1 MGADVQDTS
10 PEEIISQGDNLA
22 RSGNYAGAL
31 DCFRNAVSLFP
42 DNVTAR
48 AALAN
53 VLVVLGQ
60 PQKDEVLLREA
71 LDQALRALD
80 MDSAHFI
87 ALLNAGKASKMLGE
101 RAQAI
106 QFFERA
112 VEARPDVAQPH
123 LWLGILHTDDKRY
136 TRATTHLKKVLEI
149 DPNAIEAHMTLGL
162 IHLAQS
168 RVRANLDRLNQ
179 AIQEFEEVLRL
190 NPNRGDA
197 LMELGM
203 AYHYCERNV
212 EATEC
217 YRKLVALAPE
227 NPKAHYHYG
236 TLLARVGESVRALGH
251 FTQAIALKPTY
262 IEAYVSKAMVQEQ
275 LNQLNEAQKTLAEA
289 EAQSPENPKLLMPRA
304 KIESRLKHNDAALAA
319 FSKALEAKVL
329 TMKEQG
335 FVQNEMAKIYDKQKR
350 YDDAFRMFSE
360 AQHTLSQTFEAKQ
373 HDPAIMQRNFTA
385 CRKWY
390 TREHISGWSDFSPND
405 GMKDPIF
412 VMGFPRSGTTLIET
426 ILGSHPQLRTTQ
438 EHPLLADLTLYLRE
452 EMGDDVVYPNVLQTL
467 SDGQLLEM
475 RQRYMRNAAAIFGG
489 DLGGKTVVD
498 KLPLN
503 IPHLGMVQRIFPKAK
518 ILVMLR
524 DPRDACLSAFMQTF
538 QVNIAMANF
547 YSLEN
552 TVRFYDIVMDLWLH
566 FRSIIALDWM
576 ELRYE
581 DMLEDLEGRT
591 RTLCEFLDLEWSES
605 MLTYYESAKGK
616 HIRTPSYS
624 GVIEPVYKSSA
635 GRWKPYAKFFEPY
648 QPMLA
653 RYVGEFGYEK
663 GAL

>member
-1 MGADVQDTS
+1 MSADVQETS
-10 PEEIISQGDNLA
+10 PEEIISRGDSLA
-22 RSGNYAGAL
+22 RAGEHAEAL
-31 DCFRNAVSLFP
+31 SCFRRAATIYPS
-42 DNVTAR
+42 NVTAH

-53 VLVVLGQ
+53 MLVVLGQ
-60 PQKDEVLLREA
+60 ARKDDNMLREA
-71 LDQALRALD
+71 LERAQHALD
-80 MDSAHFI
+80 MDGTLFV

-101 RAQAI
+101 KKRAI
-106 QFFERA
+106 EFFERA
-112 VEARPDVAQPH
+112 AEARPDNPQPH
-123 LWLGILHTDDKRY
+123 LWLGTIHAEEKRY
-136 TRATTHLKKVLEI
+136 TRATSHMKKALEI

-162 IHLAQS
+162 INLAQS
-168 RVRANLDRLNQ
+168 RVRADLDRLHQ
-179 AIQEFEEVLRL
+179 AIHEFEEVLRL

-203 AYHYCERNV
+203 AYHYCERN
-212 EATEC
+212 ADAAEC
-217 YRKLVALAPE
+217 YRKLVALSPE

-236 TLLARVGESVRALGH
+236 TLLARVGDSVRALHH
-251 FTQAIALKPTY
+251 FAEAAALKPGY
-262 IEAYVSKAMVQEQ
+262 VEAYVSKAMVLEQ
-275 LNQLNEAQKTLAEA
+275 LNRLEDAQETLAEA
-289 EAQSPENPKLLMPRA
+289 EIRSPGNPKFLMPRA
-304 KIESRLKHNDAALAA
+304 KIESRLKHNDAALAT
-319 FSKALEAKVL
+319 FEQALDAKVL
-329 TMKEQG
+329 TMKERG
-335 FVQNEMAKIYDKQKR
+335 FVQNEMAKIHDKQQR

-373 HDPAIMQRNFTA
+373 HDPTVMQRNFTA

-390 TREHISGWSDFSPND
+390 TGEQIAGWSDFSPDD
-405 GMKDPIF
+405 GITDPIF

-426 ILGSHPQLRTTQ
+426 ILGSHPRLRTTQ

-452 EMGDDVVYPNVLQTL
+452 TIGDDVIYPNVLQTL

-475 RQRYMRNAAAIFGG
+475 RQRYMRNARAIFGG
-489 DLGGKTVVD
+489 DLEGKMVVD

-524 DPRDACLSAFMQTF
+524 DPRDACMSAFMQTF

-566 FRSIIALDWM
+566 FRSILSLDWM

-581 DMLEDLEGRT
+581 DMLEDLEDRT
-591 RTLCEFLDLEWSES
+591 RTLCRFLGLEWSEN

-616 HIRTPSYS
+616 HIRTPSYL

-635 GRWKPYAKFFEPY
+635 GRWKSYAKFFEPY

-653 RYVGEFGYEK
+653 RYVEEFGYEK
-663 GAL
+663 GTS